1 MRTKTFLLGA
11 GAVLLLLALGLAV
24 SPATAAPQP
33 PAERP
38 GAPQHYDAAAN
49 SLCLSCHNQDG
60 MSVQL
65 KSGETLPLTINAAAF
80 SEGVHGTN
88 NIPCVTCHTEISGF
102 PHPDRTTETLRDVKL
117 KYYTSCQQC
126 HSEEFSKTL
135 DSVHQRA
142 LAAGNKN
149 AAVCA
154 DCHNP
159 HTQKPIKDIPR
170 SEIPVICSRCHSAI
184 YNEYKESV
192 HGKALAQGNSD
203 VPTCIDCHGL
213 HNIPDPTTQEFRLK
227 SPTEMCGKCHTNPA
241 IMDKY
246 GISTQVLN
254 TYVADFHGTTVTIFQ
269 KQSPDQATNKPV
281 CFDCHGIH
289 NIVSVKDPTKGLEV
303 KANLLRACQKCHP
316 DANTET
322 YTDAWLSHYIPS
334 KDKYPVVY
342 YINLFYKFLIP
353 GVLVPM
359 GILVVMDFSR
369 MMINRFR
376 KPKHAAAHADTEKKE
391 GDHSTHEESKH
402 D

>member
-1 MRTKTFLLGA
+1 MRIKTFLLSA
-11 GAVLLLLALGLAV
+11 GAVLLLLALGLAA
-24 SPATAAPQP
+24 SPVTAAPQP
-33 PAERP
+33 PAAHTS
-38 GAPQHYDAAAN
+38 GQHYDAAAN
-49 SLCLSCHNQDG
+49 SMCLTCHDQDG

-65 KSGETLPLTINAAAF
+65 KSGEILPLTINATAF
-80 SEGVHGTN
+80 SEGVHGIN

-126 HSEEFSKTL
+126 HSDEFNKTL

-142 LAAGNKN
+142 LASGNKN

-159 HTQKPIKDIPR
+159 HTQKPIKDMPR

-184 YNEYKESV
+184 FNQYKESV
-192 HGKALAQGNSD
+192 HGLALSEGNAD
-203 VPTCIDCHGL
+203 VPTCIDCHGV
-213 HNIPDPTTQEFRLK
+213 HNITDPTTQAFRLK

-269 KQSPDQATNKPV
+269 KQSPDQVSNKPV

-289 NIVSVKDPTKGLEV
+289 NIASVKDPQKGLEV
-303 KANLLRACQKCHP
+303 KANLLLACQKCHP
-316 DANTET
+316 DATTET

-334 KDKYPVVY
+334 QEKYPLVY

-353 GVLVPM
+353 GVLGPM
-359 GILVVMDFSR
+359 GLLVVMDFVR
-369 MMINRFR
+369 MLINRFR
-376 KPKHAAAHADTEKKE
+376 KPQHQASPAHPQA
-391 GDHSTHEESKH
+391 GDHPTDEEIRH